1 MIITK
6 ILQGLCLW
14 NLRKTQVFELEDKSD
29 IPSLPLN
36 KLCELG
42 TVLLPLWAFISSS
55 ILGLGTLKSYPLSGE
70 GKGTFLSASLLFL
83 QPSPWAPGHLVVTS
97 AVLQDIVQ
105 VPGVMSSHF
114 GQFSLVGPFAWS
126 RFACHCQNWFYP
138 ITKHSSFTSLSNI
151 QVGDPTVRTSLPMA
165 LGPSLLWPT
174 ILRLTNIFKL
184 GLKIRRSSKIKVN
197 IFNHVN
203 IFTYLWVKKN

>member
-1 MIITK
+1 MKFEKSTGLWVRRQEWHSISALEQAMWTWDCPITSLSFHFL
-6 ILQGLCLW
+6 IHTWTW
-14 NLRKTQVFELEDKSD
+14 NSQVL
-29 IPSLPLN
+29 PSFWGREGHFLISLSPLPSTLPL
-36 KLCELG
+36 G
-42 TVLLPLWAFISSS
+42 SR
-55 ILGLGTLKSYPLSGE
+55 
-70 GKGTFLSASLLFL
+70 
-83 QPSPWAPGHLVVTS
+83 SPIVTS

-105 VPGVMSSHF
+105 VPGIMSSNF

-174 ILRLTNIFKL
+174 ILRLTNTFQTGIENQKKL
-184 GLKIRRSSKIKVN
+184 KNKSKYI
-197 IFNHVN
+197 
-203 IFTYLWVKKN
+203 

>member
-6 ILQGLCLW
+6 ILQRLCLR
-14 NLRKTQVFELEDKSD
+14 NLRKEQVFELEYMTD

-36 KLCELG
+36 KLCDLG
-42 TVLLPLWAFISSS
+42 TVLSPLWAFVSSS

-105 VPGVMSSHF
+105 VPGVTSSLF
-114 GQFSLVGPFAWS
+114 DQFSLVGPFAWS
-126 RFACHCQNWFYP
+126 RFTCHCQNRFYP

-165 LGPSLLWPT
+165 LGASLLWPT
-174 ILRLTNIFKL
+174 ILRLTNTFQTGIENQKKL
-184 GLKIRRSSKIKVN
+184 KNKSKYI
-197 IFNHVN
+197 
-203 IFTYLWVKKN
+203 